1 MQTSA
6 PEHGGRTDD
15 GPTIGQQ
22 MYTLVTELYPIWRS
36 ITGEG
41 VRETLRRLQ
50 RHVPVSLVEVPT
62 GTEVFD
68 WTIPREWNIRD
79 AFVKNADGE
88 RVIDF
93 QRSNLHVLN
102 YSVPVHKRM
111 SLSELKEHL
120 FSLPEH
126 PEWVPYRT
134 SYYDERW
141 GFCVSHRQLL
151 ALPEGEY
158 EVCID
163 ASLEPGHLTYGELVL
178 PGASGEEVLFSCHV
192 CHPSLANDNLAAI
205 AVATFLAKHL
215 QRVPRKYSY
224 RFLFLPG
231 TIGPIAW
238 LSRNEGQVERI
249 RHGLVLACLGDS
261 GAPTYKKSR
270 RGTAE
275 IDRAVIQILRE
286 RSPEPRIVEFSP
298 YGYEERQFCSPGFN
312 LPVGCLMR
320 TPHGQYPEY
329 HTSADDLSL
338 VRPASLADSLETCS
352 KVVELLEGNRTY
364 LNRNPKCEPQLGKRG
379 LYRAL
384 GGLAD
389 AGVDEMALLWVLN
402 LADGQ
407 HSLLD
412 MAERSRCSF
421 DALKRAALML
431 LEHDLLS
438 DLNP

>member
-1 MQTSA
+1 
-6 PEHGGRTDD
+6 
-15 GPTIGQQ
+15 

-79 AFVKNADGE
+79 AFVKNAGGE

-329 HTSADDLSL
+329 HTSADDLRL
-338 VRPASLADSLETCS
+338 VLPASLADSLETCS
-352 KVVELLEGNRTY
+352 KVVDLLEGNRTY

-389 AGVDEMALLWVLN
+389 AGGDEMALLWVLN

-438 DLNP
+438 DLNR

>member
-6 PEHGGRTDD
+6 PEHGGRADD

-329 HTSADDLSL
+329 HTSADDLRL
-338 VRPASLADSLETCS
+338 VLPASLADSLETCS
-352 KVVELLEGNRTY
+352 KVVDLLEGNRTY

-438 DLNP
+438 DLNR

>member
-6 PEHGGRTDD
+6 PEHDGRADD

-329 HTSADDLSL
+329 HTSADDLRL
-338 VRPASLADSLETCS
+338 VLPASLADSLETCS
-352 KVVELLEGNRTY
+352 KVVDLLEGNRTY

-431 LEHDLLS
+431 LEHDLLN
-438 DLNP
+438 DLNR

>member
-22 MYTLVTELYPIWRS
+22 MYALVTELYPIWRS

-329 HTSADDLSL
+329 HTSADDLRL

-352 KVVELLEGNRTY
+352 KVVDLLEGNRTY

-431 LEHDLLS
+431 LEHDLLN
-438 DLNP
+438 DLNR

>member
-6 PEHGGRTDD
+6 PD
-15 GPTIGQQ
+15 GTREGEGPGVGEE
-22 MYTLVTELYPIWRS
+22 MHALVAELYPICRS

-41 VRETLRRLQ
+41 LRETLRRLQ

-68 WTIPREWNIRD
+68 WTIPREWNIRA

-93 QRSNLHVLN
+93 ENSNLHILN

-120 FSLPEH
+120 YSLPEH
-126 PEWVPYRT
+126 PDWVPYRT
-134 SYYDERW
+134 SYYAERW

-151 ALPEGEY
+151 ALSEGEY

-163 ASLEPGHLTYGELVL
+163 TTLEPGHLTYGELLL
-178 PGASGEEVLFSCHV
+178 PGATDQEVLFSCHV

-205 AVATFLAKHL
+205 AVAIFLAKHL
-215 QRVPRKYSY
+215 ARAPRRYSY

-231 TIGPIAW
+231 TVGAITW
-238 LSRNEGQVERI
+238 LKQNEERVDRI
-249 RHGLVLACLGDS
+249 KHGLVLACLGDG

-270 RGTAE
+270 LGNAE

-286 RSPEPRIVEFSP
+286 CSTDPRVVDFSP
-298 YGYEERQFCSPGFN
+298 YGYAERQFCSPGFN

-320 TPHGQYPEY
+320 TPHGEYAEY

-338 VRPASLADSLETCS
+338 VRPASLAHSLEICS
-352 KVVELLEGNRTY
+352 RVVDLLEANRRY
-364 LNRNPKCEPQLGKRG
+364 LSRNPKCEPQLGKRG
-379 LYRAL
+379 LYGAL
-384 GGLAD
+384 GGLTD

-407 HSLLD
+407 HRLLD
-412 MAERSRCSF
+412 MAERSGYSVA
-421 DALKRAALML
+421 ALQRAARL
-431 LEHDLLS
+431 LQEHGLLTE
-438 DLNP
+438 LNA